1 MCHRPCTILTCIEI
15 FTLHVYHLTTLGG
28 GGSDGGWWVTALQVC
43 VSKFVSVALLDL
55 PKAKSGHFPNTF
67 AATETGHIS
76 WEVRLSPSMAGD
88 PGTIFNPNRV
98 IFRGGRAICSHTCG
112 KKQVF
117 YRRPGDISSRVRGDR
132 TVQET
137 WGYFNCDCGH
147 QNKYFQT
154 KHDVFLTS
162 TNYVFFAHTTTE
174 DKRSIVIEIE
184 PFLDQFHNR
193 NILKSDSVNCDWIIS
208 NSNMNTFKCVSN
220 LVTQFFR
227 PFNTTDVRLSQTSD
241 ALFCHH

>member
-117 YRRPGDISSRVRGDR
+117 LQKTRGHFQPCSWRQNRAGDLGLFQLWLWSPKQVFSDKTWCFPNQYQLCFFCPHHNRGQAQHCDR
-132 TVQET
+132 NWT
-137 WGYFNCDCGH
+137 
-147 QNKYFQT
+147 
-154 KHDVFLTS
+154 LP
-162 TNYVFFAHTTTE
+162 
-174 DKRSIVIEIE
+174 RSI
-184 PFLDQFHNR
+184 
-193 NILKSDSVNCDWIIS
+193 S
-208 NSNMNTFKCVSN
+208 
-220 LVTQFFR
+220 
-227 PFNTTDVRLSQTSD
+227 
-241 ALFCHH
+241 